1 MSVTKKQLE
10 QLKEP
15 LELKWRCKTLI
26 PDNSNPTHMIIIGYV
41 DARQVYD
48 RLDQVLGPENWQD
61 EYFECKNKQFCKIG
75 VKIGDEW
82 IWKGDSGSESS
93 FDATKGETS
102 DSFKRAAVHWGI
114 NRSTYELG
122 EVTINCKMVNGYPAP
137 CDESGNV
144 LKGEQILTEC
154 KRIASGKSELFFDR
168 NVLQKTTYTEVVK
181 PEEKKTRR
189 KKTQPKIIM
198 P

>member
-10 QLKEP
+10 QLQEP

-26 PDNSNPTHMIIIGYV
+26 PDNTNPTHMIITGYV

-75 VKIGDEW
+75 VKIGNEW

-102 DSFKRAAVHWGI
+102 DSFKRAAVHWGV
-114 NRSTYELG
+114 NRGAYEVG
-122 EVTINCKMVNGYPAP
+122 ETRIPCKVVDGIIVPTNKFG
-137 CDESGNV
+137 V
-144 LKGEQILTEC
+144 QLKGQAILAEC
-154 KRIASGKSELFFDR
+154 KRISDEKYGEIRFDKSLLSRDVATSSESTKKKR
-168 NVLQKTTYTEVVK
+168 TTRK
-181 PEEKKTRR
+181 PT
-189 KKTQPKIIM
+189 III